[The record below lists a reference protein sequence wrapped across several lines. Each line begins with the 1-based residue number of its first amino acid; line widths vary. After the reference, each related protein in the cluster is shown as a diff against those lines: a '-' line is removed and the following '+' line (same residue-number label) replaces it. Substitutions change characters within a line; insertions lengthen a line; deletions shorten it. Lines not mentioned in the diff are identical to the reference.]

1 MRTTEAKVVGSAAGG
16 RPGTALGAAARFAR
30 SEVRLSPPRRP
41 NTSVVASGRTC
52 RAAAVAKRRCAA
64 FVVRGSAVSPPI
76 VFGDSAG
83 FAFSG
88 WTGPR
93 FARGPDGPRGRCAG
107 GERLGASAGVR
118 DRHDGGNCRV
128 PRIGKAVLPRGRCAT
143 SCLRFWAQTQLLC
156 ATFAG
161 IVAADSRATEK
172 PLGGTGNRKT
182 TEQDIP
188 KPRGFGLRLPRAA
201 PPGGEK
207 VVGRRT
213 ECDWRVDGQVP
224 VSTHSITASADVGV
238 PAVARYSR
246 TIARATSRSRLP

>member
-1 MRTTEAKVVGSAAGG
+1 MGSAAGG

-107 GERLGASAGVR
+107 GERLR
-118 DRHDGGNCRV
+118 RICRRAR
-128 PRIGKAVLPRGRCAT
+128 PARRRELPRPENRKSGCCREAAARPLA
-143 SCLRFWAQTQLLC
+143 LRFWAQTQLLC

-213 ECDWRVDGQVP
+213 ECDWR
-224 VSTHSITASADVGV
+224 
-238 PAVARYSR
+238 ARWSGAGLDPLDHG
-246 TIARATSRSRLP
+246 IG